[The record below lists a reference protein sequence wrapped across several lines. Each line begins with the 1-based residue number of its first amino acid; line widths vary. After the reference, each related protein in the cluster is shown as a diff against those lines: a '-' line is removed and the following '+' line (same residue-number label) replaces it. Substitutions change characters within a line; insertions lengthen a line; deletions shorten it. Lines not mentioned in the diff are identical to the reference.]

1 MRITGGRWR
10 SRALDAPRGLATR
23 PTSDRVREALFSML
37 AADGLLGSA
46 DDMDDEADEAGAAPG
61 PRVLD
66 LYAGTGAL
74 AFEALSRGASHAV
87 LVEHARD
94 AVAAIRKNAR
104 ALGVSSSARGTGGTG
119 GAGAG
124 LLLFETKVERALL
137 KIEGPFGVV
146 FLDPPYADVRG
157 AGFAAILGQA
167 ATLLGPGGALVLEH
181 ASTDQ
186 PPAVT
191 GLALDR
197 TRRYG
202 DTSVTLYRA
211 PQILGSST

>member
-10 SRALDAPRGLATR
+10 SRALDAPRGMATR

-37 AADGLLGSA
+37 VSDGLIGG
-46 DDMDDEADEAGAAPG
+46 DDEAKG

-74 AFEALSRGASHAV
+74 AFEALSRGASAAV

-94 AVAAIRKNAR
+94 AVAAIRKNAK
-104 ALGVSSSARGTGGTG
+104 ALGVSAE
-119 GAGAG
+119 
-124 LLLFETKVERALL
+124 LLLFDTKVERALL

-157 AGFAAILGQA
+157 PSFAAILARA
-167 ATLLGPGGALVLEH
+167 AALLGPSGALVLEH
-181 ASTDQ
+181 ASADE
-186 PPAVT
+186 PPLVP
-191 GLALDR
+191 GLELDR
-197 TRRYG
+197 TRKYG
-202 DTSVTLYRA
+202 DSSVTLYRA
-211 PQILGSST
+211 PQIHGSST

>member
-10 SRALDAPRGLATR
+10 SRALDAPRGMATR

-37 AADGLLGSA
+37 VSDGLIG
-46 DDMDDEADEAGAAPG
+46 DDEREGEKG
-61 PRVLD
+61 PRILD

-74 AFEALSRGASHAV
+74 AFEALSRGASAAV

-94 AVAAIRKNAR
+94 AVTAIRKNAG
-104 ALGVSSSARGTGGTG
+104 ALGVGRE
-119 GAGAG
+119 
-124 LLLFETKVERALL
+124 LVLFDTKVERALL
-137 KIEGPFGVV
+137 KIEGPFAIV
-146 FLDPPYADVRG
+146 FLDPPYADVPTP
-157 AGFAAILGQA
+157 GFAVVLARA
-167 ATLLGPGGALVLEH
+167 AALLGPGGALVLEH
-181 ASTDQ
+181 ASPDD
-186 PPAVT
+186 PPDVP

-211 PQILGSST
+211 AQILGSST